1 MGAASSQ
8 LHEDKADLSVATV
21 DRHRAMASLLEEL
34 EAIDWYDQR
43 AEATK
48 DQELRAILLH
58 NRDEEVEHA
67 SMVLEWLR
75 RRHPVLD
82 ENLRDYLFTT
92 GSIVRTEAAKEGG
105 GGDAGSGDGS
115 LGIGSLRGTSTGGVR

>member
-1 MGAASSQ
+1 MGTASTQ
-8 LHEDKADLSVATV
+8 LHEPREDLSAATI

-43 AEATK
+43 AEAAT
-48 DQELRAILLH
+48 DEELRAILLH

-75 RRHPVLD
+75 RRHPVLN
-82 ENLRDYLFTT
+82 EQLREYLFTS
-92 GSIVRTEAAKEGG
+92 GSITRAESGAEAGKPGGEGEP
-105 GGDAGSGDGS
+105 GDGS
-115 LGIGSLRGTSTGGVR
+115 LGIGSLRAGA

>member
-92 GSIVRTEAAKEGG
+92 GSIVRAEAEKEGG
-105 GGDAGSGDGS
+105 GGEASSGDGS
-115 LGIGSLRGTSTGGVR
+115 LGIGSLRGSSEGEAR